1 MNAFMH
7 QTQSSSATSL
17 TSENCSLDVKPTI
30 QNGVS
35 QSTPKQREGTTSNNN
50 TNSNNNNSSL
60 NGGIFDNP
68 HSSYSGYESSYGY
81 HQGSSGFP
89 SSGRSNMSPH
99 SKPQRTKPRTS
110 AGKTILTRC
119 GVLFSVFLFLFFSF
133 SVLVLSFLC
142 FFLHQISF
150 YLISFLL
157 CFDTQVI

>member
-1 MNAFMH
+1 MH

-110 AGKTILTRC
+110 AGKTLLTRC
-119 GVLFSVFLFLFFSF
+119 GVFLFYFYFFSF
-133 SVLVLSFLC
+133 YFIILPYIAF
-142 FFLHQISF
+142 I
-150 YLISFLL
+150 FLL
-157 CFDTQVI
+157 KAFI

>member
-1 MNAFMH
+1 MH

-81 HQGSSGFP
+81 HQSSSGFP

-110 AGKTILTRC
+110 AGKTLLTRC
-119 GVLFSVFLFLFFSF
+119 GVFLLFCLSFQFFFLFIL
-133 SVLVLSFLC
+133 
-142 FFLHQISF
+142 FLHKA
-150 YLISFLL
+150 FLFVFIVL
-157 CFDTQVI
+157 

>member
-1 MNAFMH
+1 MH

-110 AGKTILTRC
+110 AGKTLLTRC
-119 GVLFSVFLFLFFSF
+119 GVFFLIIFCLFYFSVFYFRIFFCF
-133 SVLVLSFLC
+133 GLSFL
-142 FFLHQISF
+142 FLMSLF
-150 YLISFLL
+150 LCLIM
-157 CFDTQVI
+157 TPK